1 MDGQQRTI
9 KKKVGAGRPVNKM
22 IRLTNILSELEIPS
36 NKWVDLD
43 LNKIDDEGMK
53 QIWQMYVTTY
63 LNAGMDLSANSW
75 KEMQSKYKATALKD
89 VDSDH
94 IPDAFIIYKVTSF
107 GNKIALLG
115 TNNKKNA
122 KSDVVHKVIDLC
134 KTSGW
139 FIEASL
145 KMEDIMK
152 ASGAPVVRDEKKIQ
166 AIVGA
171 AKQVQFIGDG
181 YYTRSLSKVDKRI
194 TKRLYGK
201 PR

>member
-1 MDGQQRTI
+1 
-9 KKKVGAGRPVNKM
+9 M
-22 IRLTNILSELEIPS
+22 IRLTEILNELEIPS
-36 NKWVDLD
+36 DIWVDLD

-53 QIWQMYVTTY
+53 QIWQMYITTY

-94 IPDAFIIYKVTSF
+94 IPDAFIVYKQTRF

-115 TNNKKNA
+115 TNNKKTA
-122 KSDVVHKVIDLC
+122 KSDVVKKVIQLC

-139 FIEASL
+139 FLEASL

-152 ASGAPVVRDEKKIQ
+152 ASGAPVVRDEQKILDMLGSDKKPE
-166 AIVGA
+166 
-171 AKQVQFIGDG
+171 FIGDG
-181 YYTRSLSKVDKRI
+181 YYTRKLSKVNKRI
-194 TKRLYGK
+194 VKRIYGK
-201 PR
+201 PK

>member
-1 MDGQQRTI
+1 
-9 KKKVGAGRPVNKM
+9 M
-22 IRLTNILSELEIPS
+22 ISLSNILNELEIPS
-36 NKWVDLD
+36 DKWVDLD
-43 LNKIDDEGMK
+43 LNKIDDGGMK
-53 QIWQMYVTTY
+53 QIWQMYITTY

-75 KEMQSKYKATALKD
+75 REMQSKYKATALKD

-94 IPDAFIIYKVTSF
+94 IPDAFIVYKQTKF

-115 TNNKKNA
+115 TNNKKTA
-122 KSDVVHKVIDLC
+122 KSDVVKKVIQLC

-139 FIEASL
+139 FLEASL

-171 AKQVQFIGDG
+171 SKQVQFVGDG
-181 YYTRSLSKVDKRI
+181 YYTRSLSKVNKRI
-194 TKRLYGK
+194 TKRLYGRPK
-201 PR
+201 